1 MRAVE
6 VVGMKKSRLLVL
18 ALMLIFT
25 LAGCKGN
32 NPEESKML
40 EKKPVKVIE
49 VKEESATIELQ
60 YIGIVMPEEVKKLS
74 FKSSGKI
81 ASIKVLEGQ
90 KVKKGQTLALLDTKE
105 IGFSV
110 NAAKAAKD
118 AAQAQYNKAINGAT
132 EEDINIAAANAA
144 KAEKAYEFSKDN
156 YERALKLY
164 EAGGLSKQE
173 MEGTKLELDIR
184 QQEYNG
190 AKSLLSQAQKGSREE
205 DKDALKAQI
214 DQANADLSY
223 KLSMANDANM
233 KADMDGYIMDVLSKD
248 GEIVSGGY
256 PIIILGSDI
265 NIVKFG
271 LTQEDAAQVNIGDS
285 VRVES
290 QEKSFYGKIK
300 SIDKIMDS
308 ETRTYSAR
316 AVLEDSFLP
325 SGTIVRIYIPT
336 QEYNA
341 INIPLTSI
349 MRGNYDYV
357 YIVEGEQI
365 KKRQIELG
373 KVQDDMVEVSGI
385 MKGEKLVI
393 EGMKKINDGDMVK
406 IIN

>member
-1 MRAVE
+1 
-6 VVGMKKSRLLVL
+6 MKKSRLLVL
-18 ALMLIFT
+18 ALILIFT

-32 NPEESKML
+32 NLEESKML

-256 PIIILGSDI
+256 PIIVLGSDI

>member
-1 MRAVE
+1 
-6 VVGMKKSRLLVL
+6 MKKSRLLVL
-18 ALMLIFT
+18 ALILIFT

>member
-1 MRAVE
+1 
-6 VVGMKKSRLLVL
+6 MKKSRLLVL

-316 AVLEDSFLP
+316 AVLEDCFLP

-393 EGMKKINDGDMVK
+393 EGMKKINDRDMVK

>member
-1 MRAVE
+1 
-6 VVGMKKSRLLVL
+6 MKKSRLLVL
-18 ALMLIFT
+18 ALILIFT

-316 AVLEDSFLP
+316 AVLEDCFLP

-373 KVQDDMVEVSGI
+373 KVRDDMVEVSGI

-393 EGMKKINDGDMVK
+393 EGMKKINDRDMVK

>member
-1 MRAVE
+1 
-6 VVGMKKSRLLVL
+6 MKKSRLLVL

-393 EGMKKINDGDMVK
+393 EGMKKINDRDMVK

>member
-1 MRAVE
+1 
-6 VVGMKKSRLLVL
+6 MKKSRLLVL
-18 ALMLIFT
+18 ALILIFT

-316 AVLEDSFLP
+316 AVLEDCFLP

-393 EGMKKINDGDMVK
+393 EGMKKINDRDMVK

>member
-1 MRAVE
+1 
-6 VVGMKKSRLLVL
+6 MKKSRLLVL

-256 PIIILGSDI
+256 PIIVLGSDI

-316 AVLEDSFLP
+316 AVLEDCFLP

-393 EGMKKINDGDMVK
+393 EGMKKINDRDMVK

>member
-1 MRAVE
+1 
-6 VVGMKKSRLLVL
+6 MKKSRLLVL

>member
-1 MRAVE
+1 
-6 VVGMKKSRLLVL
+6 MKKSRLLVL
-18 ALMLIFT
+18 ALILIFT

-256 PIIILGSDI
+256 PIIVLGSDI

-271 LTQEDAAQVNIGDS
+271 LTQEDAAQVNIGNS

-316 AVLEDSFLP
+316 AVLEDCFLP

-373 KVQDDMVEVSGI
+373 KVRDDMVEVSGI

-393 EGMKKINDGDMVK
+393 EGMKKINDRDMVK

>member
-1 MRAVE
+1 
-6 VVGMKKSRLLVL
+6 MKKSRLLVL
-18 ALMLIFT
+18 ALILIFT

-271 LTQEDAAQVNIGDS
+271 LTQEDAAQVNIGNS

-316 AVLEDSFLP
+316 AVLEDCFLP

-373 KVQDDMVEVSGI
+373 KVRDDMVEVSGI

-393 EGMKKINDGDMVK
+393 EGMKKINDRDMVK